1 MRNIGYR
8 LSLSILVLI
17 SVTAIFSC
25 SSGKDEK
32 NPYGLDIVN
41 TTKQYQKEIDKDS
54 DNLLVDLEK
63 YIPNISLDIRYAK
76 TDNFT
81 LTKIYTA
88 PKAFVRKPVAEALLE
103 IQNKLNNE
111 GLGLK
116 IFDAY
121 RPYAATLYFYKVH
134 PDTNFVAAPW
144 KGSVHNRGCAVDLT
158 LIDIVTGEE
167 LTMPTAFDEFTE
179 KAAITYMDLE
189 PTILANRE
197 KLILAM
203 TSVGFETYEYEWW
216 HFNFAKREKYKIM
229 DISFE
234 ELEKFDFSSIKK

>member
-1 MRNIGYR
+1 MRNLSYR
-8 LSLSILVLI
+8 ASFLLLVLV
-17 SVTAIFSC
+17 SAVSFFSC
-25 SSGKDEK
+25 SQGKNEK

-41 TTKQYQKEIDKDS
+41 TTKEYQKEIDKDS
-54 DNLLVDLEK
+54 DNLLVDLEQYVPK
-63 YIPNISLDIRYAK
+63 IVLDIRYAN

-88 PKAFVRKPVAEALLE
+88 PKAYVRKPVAEALLE

-144 KGSVHNRGCAVDLT
+144 KGSIHNRGCAVDLT
-158 LIDIVTGEE
+158 LIDIVTGKE
-167 LTMPTAFDEFTE
+167 LEMPTPFDDFSE
-179 KAAITYMDLE
+179 KAALKYMDLD
-189 PTILANRE
+189 PVVLANRE
-197 KLILAM
+197 KLVNIM
-203 TSVGFETYEYEWW
+203 VENGFDPYEYEWW
-216 HFNFAKREKYKIM
+216 HFNFKNREKYKIM

-234 ELEKFDFSSIKK
+234 DLAKFDFKSINK

>member
-1 MRNIGYR
+1 MRTLSYR
-8 LSLSILVLI
+8 FSFMLLVIFAAASL
-17 SVTAIFSC
+17 FSC
-25 SSGKDEK
+25 SSKTDEK

-41 TTKQYQKEIDKDS
+41 TEGLYKKEIAKDP

-63 YIPNISLDIRYAK
+63 YIPKIALDIRYAK

-103 IQNKLNNE
+103 AENKLNNE
-111 GLGLK
+111 GLGIK

-144 KGSVHNRGCAVDLT
+144 KGSIHNRGCAVDLT
-158 LIDIVTGEE
+158 LIDIVTGQE
-167 LTMPTAFDEFTE
+167 LPMPTAFDEFTD

-189 PTILANRE
+189 PNILANRE
-197 KLILAM
+197 KLISVM
-203 TSVGFETYEYEWW
+203 KSVGFDTYEFEWW
-216 HFNFAKREKYKIM
+216 HFNFKGREKYKIM

-234 ELEKFDFSSIKK
+234 DLEKFDFNSIK